1 MAMPESTIGAIK
13 MTDEEYTW
21 LCAVGQAGKKKKR
34 PAAYRTAPEVCQFY
48 CGKVFKGRTVTRVT
62 QGEDYRPRFHLSAA
76 DDTNGDSPLQGAPL
90 VLTKSQFA
98 ELMRPSP

>member
-1 MAMPESTIGAIK
+1 MVGYDPGLKVCWVIMQNGMAA
-13 MTDEEYTW
+13 
-21 LCAVGQAGKKKKR
+21 CA
-34 PAAYRTAPEVCQFY
+34 EVCQFY

>member
-1 MAMPESTIGAIK
+1 MAESTIRAIK

-34 PAAYRTAPEVCQFY
+34 PAAYRTAPEVCQFC

-76 DDTNGDSPLQGAPL
+76 DDTSGDSPLQGAPL